1 MSDDSAKDQG
11 GRTIDGPQGRTNGTT
26 RTSDI
31 VTGTSDGGGGA
42 QGDRPAQVLDGW
54 AARCVAR
61 GLSAEHCHGP
71 EAFYLATAVET
82 ALRRSAQ
89 TPHLGRASRS
99 WGAGFS
105 SPGDVV
111 ATLSC
116 LREALADLG
125 SEARTGAARV
135 HQVLDAAMLEAV
147 DAASGN
153 LRTAARTDPLTGCAN
168 RRALSED
175 LRRSM
180 SSARHGDLDLAV
192 VAIDLDGLKRIND
205 THGHAAGD
213 SSLLSLVSTLR
224 RALRE
229 SDSLYRVGGDEFVVV
244 APFTDAAG
252 ARELM
257 RRVERLGAPMFSWG
271 VASMETVGPA
281 AGGDSSALLQAAD
294 ADLYERRR
302 ARRRRSL
309 LEGQRRRA
317 LAAMSVAATV
327 AATVAGVMDF
337 TGSPSAPLRSAS
349 PATTGPGSR
358 GSGSPGSADVGAAAA
373 GASPTA
379 ERPASAG
386 SPTAA
391 TTSEPVAAGTPDGAP
406 GSARPAVAD
415 SADTTAP
422 AAAGS
427 ASSPLLTRNGAFVGE
442 TGTTPP
448 GGDTT
453 GAVTLT
459 GTATR
464 RAPSGTATRR
474 APSGAATR
482 APASAPAP
490 SSGLMHART
499 PANTATQPTGTT
511 GGSPAGPFGTHAET
525 TSAVMPRS
533 ASTSP
538 TSWSPTGPSGT
549 PRSAWAMLALEHWW
563 ALGVHGATPAGA
575 RTTNH
580 AGTPGGAGTATGAAA
595 FDTAAVRKA
604 RPPLPQVVS
613 PPPVSSSTVT
623 VLPVSSAPA
632 TQASTGGAAWH
643 VWPVPPPRT
652 MPTAHRMPAFSTTD
666 PRPGNA
672 ARPDH
677 PGTDAS
683 RRAPGAWWRR

>member
-379 ERPASAG
+379 
-386 SPTAA
+386 
-391 TTSEPVAAGTPDGAP
+391 
-406 GSARPAVAD
+406 
-415 SADTTAP
+415 
-422 AAAGS
+422 
-427 ASSPLLTRNGAFVGE
+427 
-442 TGTTPP
+442 
-448 GGDTT
+448 
-453 GAVTLT
+453 
-459 GTATR
+459 
-464 RAPSGTATRR
+464 
-474 APSGAATR
+474 
-482 APASAPAP
+482 
-490 SSGLMHART
+490 
-499 PANTATQPTGTT
+499 
-511 GGSPAGPFGTHAET
+511 
-525 TSAVMPRS
+525 
-533 ASTSP
+533 
-538 TSWSPTGPSGT
+538 
-549 PRSAWAMLALEHWW
+549 
-563 ALGVHGATPAGA
+563 
-575 RTTNH
+575 
-580 AGTPGGAGTATGAAA
+580 
-595 FDTAAVRKA
+595 
-604 RPPLPQVVS
+604 
-613 PPPVSSSTVT
+613 
-623 VLPVSSAPA
+623 
-632 TQASTGGAAWH
+632 
-643 VWPVPPPRT
+643 
-652 MPTAHRMPAFSTTD
+652 
-666 PRPGNA
+666 
-672 ARPDH
+672 
-677 PGTDAS
+677 
-683 RRAPGAWWRR
+683 

>member
-1 MSDDSAKDQG
+1 MSDDSLKDHDG
-11 GRTIDGPQGRTNGTT
+11 RNIGGPSGRTIGATRPSDAAAGTNG
-26 RTSDI
+26 S
-31 VTGTSDGGGGA
+31 GA
-42 QGDRPAQVLDGW
+42 TPGDRPTEVLDGW

-61 GLSAEHCHGP
+61 GLSAEHCRGP

-116 LREALADLG
+116 LREALAALG
-125 SEARTGAARV
+125 SEARTEAARV

-271 VASMETVGPA
+271 VASMETVGA
-281 AGGDSSALLQAAD
+281 AASGDSSALLQAAD
-294 ADLYERRR
+294 ADLYQRRR
-302 ARRRRSL
+302 ARRRHSL
-309 LEGQRRRA
+309 IEGQRRRA

-337 TGSPSAPLRSAS
+337 TGSSGAPLRSAS
-349 PATTGPGSR
+349 PAATGPGSR
-358 GSGSPGSADVGAAAA
+358 GSGSPASAGGDVSAA
-373 GASPTA
+373 GASP
-379 ERPASAG
+379 ASVG
-386 SPTAA
+386 SP
-391 TTSEPVAAGTPDGAP
+391 AAGTTSGSVAADNPAGAP
-406 GSARPAVAD
+406 GSARAAIAD
-415 SADTTAP
+415 AADAPAP

-427 ASSPLLTRNGAFVGE
+427 ASSPLLTRNGAFVRE

-448 GGDTT
+448 GGAAT
-453 GAVTLT
+453 GKVTLT

-464 RAPSGTATRR
+464 HAPSGTA
-474 APSGAATR
+474 AR
-482 APASAPAP
+482 APAGTPAP
-490 SSGLMHART
+490 IPGLTPART
-499 PANTATQPTGTT
+499 PARTTTQPTGTT
-511 GGSPAGPFGTHAET
+511 GGSPAGSFSSHAET
-525 TSAVMPRS
+525 TSAVVARS
-533 ASTSP
+533 VSTPP
-538 TSWSPTGPSGT
+538 TSSGPTGPSGT
-549 PRSAWAMLALEHWW
+549 PRSEWAMLALQRWW
-563 ALGVHGATPAGA
+563 ALSARPAAPSTPSGA
-575 RTTNH
+575 RTADH
-580 AGTPGGAGTATGAAA
+580 AGAADSAGTARGAAVLE
-595 FDTAAVRKA
+595 TAAVWTA
-604 RPPLPQVVS
+604 SPSLAQVES
-613 PPPVSSSTVT
+613 PPPVSFSAVT
-623 VLPVSSAPA
+623 SDPAPSAPVN
-632 TQASTGGAAWH
+632 QASNAGAPRHA
-643 VWPVPPPRT
+643 WPVPSPRT
-652 MPTAHRMPAFSTTD
+652 MLTAHRMPAYAGAD
-666 PRPGNA
+666 PHPGDA
-672 ARPDH
+672 VRPDH
-677 PGTDAS
+677 PGTDAG
-683 RRAPGAWWRR
+683 RRAPAGWRRR